1 MNSRLVSTIA
11 AAAAV
16 LMVGMFG
23 TAGMAAAQQPAAAQ
37 SMKIGYVNT
46 ERVLREARAS
56 KLSAENIEA
65 EFKKR
70 EREIAAG
77 PARDVERRKAALMED
92 FNQRRDDAVK
102 QFIEKGNAAIRR
114 VGEREN
120 YDAVFIEAAYADKRI
135 DITDKVIKALDSER

>member
-1 MNSRLVSTIA
+1 MDSRLNSTIA

-16 LMVGMFG
+16 LMAG
-23 TAGMAAAQQPAAAQ
+23 TAGMASAQQPAAAPL
-37 SMKIGYVNT
+37 KIGYVNT
-46 ERVLREARAS
+46 ERVLRDARAS
-56 KLSAENIEA
+56 KQSAETIEV

-77 PARDVERRKAALMED
+77 PAREAERRKAALIED

-102 QFIEKGNAAIRR
+102 QFIEKANAAIRR

-120 YDAVFIEAAYADKRI
+120 FDAVFIEAAYADKRI